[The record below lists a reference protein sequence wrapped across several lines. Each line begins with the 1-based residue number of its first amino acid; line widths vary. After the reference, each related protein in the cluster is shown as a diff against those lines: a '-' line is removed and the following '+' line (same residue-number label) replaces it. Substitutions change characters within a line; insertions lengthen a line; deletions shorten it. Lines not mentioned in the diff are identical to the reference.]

1 MDMEFDHFLDQAW
14 ADHAEHPAA
23 VAERLHDRGVALAT
37 TPQQV
42 SALAHL
48 AHHVMG
54 EHLGRWRDGIA
65 LQQRF
70 AALLASRGDV
80 TVAQALRRFIASL
93 ALAAGGQDLRAGLGD
108 SDRLRVTALAA
119 ASLAGHDAARAL
131 ALLQQAL
138 ADAQAAGL
146 PDTDPY
152 ARALAVAGNNLACT
166 LEEKAARTPAERE
179 LMILAAQAARRY
191 WALAGT
197 WLETERAEY
206 RLAMSWLQAGDPAQ
220 ARQHAAQCLALVQEN
235 DGPALERFFAWE
247 AIGVAARA
255 AGDSGAH
262 IQALAQ
268 ARQAFAKVGVDERRD
283 CQSSLDGL
291 AATP

>member
-1 MDMEFDHFLDQAW
+1 MEFDAFLEQAW
-14 ADHAEHPAA
+14 ADHAKHPAA
-23 VAERLHDRGVALAT
+23 VAERLHDRGVSLAT

-48 AHHVMG
+48 AHHVTG
-54 EHLGRWRDGIA
+54 EHLGRWHDGIA
-65 LQQRF
+65 LQQRL
-70 AALLASRGDV
+70 AALPASQADA

-93 ALAAGGQDLRAGLGD
+93 TLAAGGHDLRGGLGD
-108 SDRLRVTALAA
+108 SERIRVTALAA

-138 ADAQAAGL
+138 GDAQAAGL
-146 PDTDPY
+146 PDADPY
-152 ARALAVAGNNLACT
+152 ARALAIAGNNLACT
-166 LEEKAARTPAERE
+166 LEEKAARTPAERD

-220 ARQHAAQCLALVQEN
+220 ARHHAAQCLTSVQEN

-247 AIGVAARA
+247 AVGLTASA
-255 AGDSGAH
+255 AGDRGAH
-262 IQALAQ
+262 LEALAQ
-268 ARQAFAKVGVDERRD
+268 ARQAFAELGADERGD
-283 CQSSLDGL
+283 CQHCLDEL
-291 AATP
+291 TAAR

>member
-1 MDMEFDHFLDQAW
+1 
-14 ADHAEHPAA
+14 
-23 VAERLHDRGVALAT
+23 
-37 TPQQV
+37 
-42 SALAHL
+42 
-48 AHHVMG
+48 MG
-54 EHLGRWRDGIA
+54 EHLGRWQDGIA
-65 LQQRF
+65 LQQRL
-70 AALLASRGDV
+70 AALPAG
-80 TVAQALRRFIASL
+80 QADAMVVQTLRRFIASL
-93 ALAAGGQDLRAGLGD
+93 ALAAGAQDLRAGLGD
-108 SDRLRVTALAA
+108 SERIRITALAA

-131 ALLQQAL
+131 VLLQQAL
-138 ADAQAAGL
+138 AEARDAGL
-146 PDTDPY
+146 PDDDPH

-179 LMILAAQAARRY
+179 LMILAAQTARHY
-191 WALAGT
+191 WAMAGT
-197 WLETERAEY
+197 WLETGRAEY
-206 RLAMSWLQAGDPAQ
+206 RLAMTWLQAGDPAQ

-262 IQALAQ
+262 RQALAQ
-268 ARQAFAKVGVDERRD
+268 ARQAFAEVGVDERRD

>member
-1 MDMEFDHFLDQAW
+1 MTFDDFLERAW
-14 ADHAEHPAA
+14 ADHAEHAIA
-23 VAERLHDRGVALAT
+23 VAERLHDRGVTLAT

-54 EHLGRWRDGIA
+54 EHLGRWQDGIA
-65 LQQRF
+65 LQQRL
-70 AALLASRGDV
+70 AALPAG
-80 TVAQALRRFIASL
+80 QADAMVVQTLRRFIASL
-93 ALAAGGQDLRAGLGD
+93 ALAAGAQDLRAGLGD
-108 SDRLRVTALAA
+108 SERIRVTALAS

-131 ALLQQAL
+131 VLLQQAL
-138 ADAQAAGL
+138 AEARDAGL
-146 PDTDPY
+146 PDDDPH

-179 LMILAAQAARRY
+179 LMILAAQTARHY
-191 WALAGT
+191 WAMAGT
-197 WLETERAEY
+197 WLETGRAEY

-262 IQALAQ
+262 RQALAQ
-268 ARQAFAKVGVDERRD
+268 ARQAFAEVGVDERRD